1 MTDTRQAASPA
12 SVVLVGWRG
21 AVDRIYGYLAGL
33 FVVAVLAQVFL
44 AGVGAFGDHKRK
56 VADASS
62 FDPHRALGSILGM
75 VAIVLF
81 LVALSARASP
91 SGVIG
96 AFVLAALI
104 FAAQPAL
111 ANAGDN
117 NKWSG
122 GLHALDGML
131 ILIVSVW
138 LAGAAHRR
146 QAARRRGSSMVG
158 EKLP

>member
-1 MTDTRQAASPA
+1 MTDTRHADSPA
-12 SVVLVGWRG
+12 SGVLVGWRG
-21 AVDRIYGYLAGL
+21 VVDRIYGYLAGL

-44 AGVGAFGDHKRK
+44 AGVGAFGDHKKK
-56 VADASS
+56 VADATS
-62 FDPHRALGSILGM
+62 FDPHRALGSLLGM

-81 LVALSARASP
+81 LVALSAWASR
-91 SGVIG
+91 SGVLG

-131 ILIVSVW
+131 ILIVSAW

-146 QAARRRGSSMVG
+146 QAARKRLSTADKG
-158 EKLP
+158 EVP